1 MQKHVPFD
9 GFHAYYRKVDNT
21 VHLSSTNPLLK
32 DLDFVVPRN
41 SVAEQNILTV
51 FRKEGILEKNIEDI
65 VDSFIT
71 SEMDYAAYGSGLI
84 FDTSMNSKNKPFF
97 LEVLS
102 ATINDRNL
110 FVGLDMR
117 EVALLY
123 LDGDRGYGK
132 TTFIRKVLPSNM
144 TSVVDFTRVD
154 FKALLPSARKSYGDS
169 LVYSFLN
176 DKNSRYFVVENFT
189 GVYNLSQHPA
199 LYHDMFQQII
209 ESKPLFKN
217 FGKTLVISG
226 GEKERLADHP
236 PDKTIVFEGVENQYR
251 FDFNNVKFPPIGTN
265 INIH

>member
-1 MQKHVPFD
+1 MKKHVPFD

-21 VHLSSTNPLLK
+21 VHISSTNPLLK
-32 DLDFVVPRN
+32 NMDFVVPKN
-41 SVAEQNILTV
+41 SIAEQNIMDI
-51 FRKEGILEKNIEDI
+51 FRKEGILEKRIEDI
-65 VDSFIT
+65 VDSFIY

-102 ATINDRNL
+102 ASINDTSL

-117 EVALLY
+117 DVALLY

-144 TSVVDFTRVD
+144 TSVIDFTRVD
-154 FKALLPSARKSYGDS
+154 FKALLPSARTSYGES

-209 ESKPLFKN
+209 GSKPLFKN

-226 GEKERLADHP
+226 GEKERLTDYV
-236 PDKTIVFEGVENQYR
+236 PDKTIVFEGIENNYG
-251 FDFNNVKFPPIGTN
+251 FDFNSVKFPAIGTN
-265 INIH
+265 IRIT